1 MNKKTFWAALLVGVG
16 ILIGGCGQKQE
27 SVTPIYGVADFET
40 LVKAHPKYSEYFKLE
55 TEYKNMTEE
64 YSQERNQLIKVYSA
78 KTQIDNVLENKV
90 HVESAQ
96 KELES
101 RIKSKEDELNEKLKK
116 LYNDILSKHRDKI
129 TINDNLPEDSIR
141 LANLQ
146 MKILV
151 VGISEKERE
160 QAKRE
165 IQDLL
170 NKRFSFDEDMSDWTE
185 SEKSQFLKSKEDATK
200 ELEDFAKKSANEIKE
215 KLSKKSLQKIYSN
228 DNSYPE
234 IESWDKNWQKKL
246 EIKQEQMAKI
256 KSEIMKDIR
265 KDAEKVALEK
275 NLYMIF
281 SDHTINVDAVDV
293 TGDIVNKII
302 QEE

>member
-27 SVTPIYGVADFET
+27 SVMPIYGVADFET

-64 YSQERNQLIKVYSA
+64 YTQERNQLIKVYST

-129 TINDNLPEDSIR
+129 IINDNLPEDSIR

-185 SEKSQFLKSKEDATK
+185 FEKSQFLKAKEDASN
-200 ELEDFAKKSANEIKE
+200 ELENFAKNSANEIKE
-215 KLSKKSLQKIYSN
+215 KLSKRQLKKINSN
-228 DNSYPE
+228 DSSYPE
-234 IESWDKNWQKKL
+234 LESWDKNWQKKL